1 MSEALA
7 GASSVLSRHAGT
19 IVLGHLIVGAL
30 ALSVIE
36 GWGPSDSLYFCVTTL
51 TTVGYGD
58 LAPKSATGK
67 LFTALTFSLAA

>member
-1 MSEALA
+1 MSQEALA
-7 GASSVLSRHAGT
+7 DASSVLSRHAGT

-58 LAPKSATGK
+58 NDWVPPAKHRRLNLSA
-67 LFTALTFSLAA
+67 